1 MKSLIVY
8 SSQTGNTKKL
18 AEAIYDTIADP
29 KDIYP
34 VASAPEAD
42 GYDFIAVGFWLLGG
56 KPDTAA
62 SEYLAKLQKDNRA
75 NIFLFATHGAKADSD
90 HVKNAFEQAK
100 SLVPGLRIIGTYSCQ
115 GQLSEKIIE
124 KLKTKPVPP
133 PWYAGPSTGLGHPD
147 DRDLDTLKNMIQKL
161 L

>member
-1 MKSLIVY
+1 VKSLIVY
-8 SSQTGNTKKL
+8 SSQSGNTKKL
-18 AEAIYDTIADP
+18 AEAIYDTLADA
-29 KDIYP
+29 KSIYP
-34 VASAPEAD
+34 VAEAPETD

-62 SEYLAKLQKDNRA
+62 ADYLAKMPKRNGSKL
-75 NIFLFATHGAKADSD
+75 FLFATHGAQAQSD

-100 SLVPGLRIIGTYSCQ
+100 SLVPGAEILGTYSCQ

-147 DRDLDTLKNMIQKL
+147 DRDLEALKDMIKKL